1 MESTVTHPPLTRNP
15 LGYEKVEKLI
25 VRFAVPAIISMVVN
39 AVYNIV
45 DQVFIGWSDIG
56 MLGIGAT
63 TVSFPLTTIATS
75 VSLLL
80 AVGGASLFNL
90 SLGRGEPEKAG
101 STAGN
106 VMILSVFA
114 GILLFAASLLLL
126 SPMLTVFG
134 ATEANMPYAV
144 SYTRII
150 IYGIPFQILGTVLSH
165 LIRADGSPRYS
176 MVCMLSGA
184 VFNFIFDPVFLFVFD
199 MGIEGIALAT
209 SLGMV
214 LSTSIGAVYV
224 MRRFKNV
231 SLNRA
236 SFRLTFGN
244 VKAIASLGMA
254 SFFNQIALTV
264 MQIVLNNTLKTYGGL
279 SVYGSDIPIACVGS
293 VNKINTIFLSVII
306 GIGQGCQPING
317 FNYGAK
323 NYGRVIST
331 YLTAVISGTAVA
343 VLTFLIYQ
351 LFPVPILKV
360 FGNNSDGFYEFGE
373 RFLRIFMFMSFFNG
387 VQPIT
392 ANFFTSIGKAR
403 KGLFISLTRQ
413 IIILIPLLLILP
425 RFMGIDGVLY
435 AGPASDFAAGA
446 VGLALVSTE
455 IRQMRKLEKEKDSK
469 HKENKK

>member
-1 MESTVTHPPLTRNP
+1 MEQKQNP

-90 SLGRGEPEKAG
+90 SLGRGEPERAAR
-101 STAGN
+101 TAGN
-106 VMILSVFA
+106 SIILSIIA

-126 SPMLTVFG
+126 TPMLTLFG
-134 ATEANMPYAV
+134 ATDANMPYAV

-165 LIRADGSPRYS
+165 LIRADGSPKYS
-176 MVCMLSGA
+176 MACMLSGA
-184 VFNFIFDPVFLFVFD
+184 VFNLIFDPVFLFVFD

-214 LSTSIGAVYV
+214 LSTSIGAVYFL
-224 MRRFKNV
+224 RRLK
-231 SLNRA
+231 SAPLDRS
-236 SFRLTFGN
+236 SFRLTASN
-244 VKAIASLGMA
+244 VQAICSLGMA

-323 NYGRVIST
+323 NYGRVIRT
-331 YLTAVISGTAVA
+331 YTTAVVSGTAVA
-343 VLTFLIYQ
+343 ALTFLIYQ

-360 FGNNSDGFYEFGE
+360 FGNNSDAFYEFGE

-413 IIILIPLLLILP
+413 IIILIPLLIILP

-435 AGPASDFAAGA
+435 AGPASDFAAGT
-446 VGLALVSTE
+446 VGLALVWNE
-455 IRQMRKLEKEKDSK
+455 IRQMKKLIETQQMKLVRL
-469 HKENKK
+469 